1 MEKSRSVVVASSR
14 LSKRN
19 TPSPASAPS
28 GEDGGAVG
36 LEVPGRRHVDRRP
49 EIVRPPSRK
58 PPSAMFPTSVT
69 ALRPIDA
76 PPGEVKERAS
86 TLPASKREDRLALQ
100 SAAEPHA
107 HADRLPVG
115 ERLGEVLAAGDAG
128 ARDLHGEVRTCQ
140 VGERAGGLS
149 GPRSANRLQA
159 PSARTSTRIIPPIR
173 WRRARL
179 ASGTAS

>member
-1 MEKSRSVVVASSR
+1 
-14 LSKRN
+14 
-19 TPSPASAPS
+19 
-28 GEDGGAVG
+28 
-36 LEVPGRRHVDRRP
+36 
-49 EIVRPPSRK
+49 
-58 PPSAMFPTSVT
+58 MFPTSVT

-76 PPGEVKERAS
+76 PPGNSEKSVDVLRVE
-86 TLPASKREDRLALQ
+86 REDCLALQ
-100 SAAEPHA
+100 PAAEPDA
-107 HADRLPVG
+107 HADRLPAG

-128 ARDLHGEVRTCQ
+128 ARDLHGEIRTCQ

-173 WRRARL
+173 WRRARS